1 MQEIDNQKLDELL
14 KDLLVKIKLTQNIT
28 PVKKSIY
35 RLLCETHNSLDS
47 NHRPMNNYVT
57 KYLFRLNDWLIK
69 EEFTL
74 NIIQECPY
82 NWIINDLKNENLH
95 DYYYGEI
102 FWDQFKIK
110 INEYLK

>member
-14 KDLLVKIKLTQNIT
+14 KDLLFKIKLTQNIT

-35 RLLCETHNSLDS
+35 RLLHETYNSLDS

-74 NIIQECPY
+74 NIIRECPY